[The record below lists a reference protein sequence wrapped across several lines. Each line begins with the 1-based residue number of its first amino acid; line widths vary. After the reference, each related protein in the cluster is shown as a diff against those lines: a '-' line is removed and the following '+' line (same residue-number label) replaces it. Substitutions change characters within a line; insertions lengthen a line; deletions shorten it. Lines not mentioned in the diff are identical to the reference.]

1 MTCRRDSS
9 RSAFAGRAFGT
20 ECRDVA
26 FGAATQIE
34 LWDAGDQPNKI
45 SLLMLVVSTDDP
57 EPEATD
63 RLYIDRFSDERP
75 SDGGIAPE
83 LDLPQYVRDR

>member
-1 MTCRRDSS
+1 
-9 RSAFAGRAFGT
+9 
-20 ECRDVA
+20 
-26 FGAATQIE
+26 
-34 LWDAGDQPNKI
+34 
-45 SLLMLVVSTDDP
+45 MLVVSTDDP